1 MLNSNKVLPFNFI
14 RFIVDT
20 FFFGNETACIILYK
34 DKKMKQIKLNTT
46 NRTKLG
52 GNNAK
57 RYRKNG
63 LIPAVIYGESG
74 EKNLLIDEKALSIAL
89 KSILGKA
96 VLIEMEFDD
105 GTDMRYA
112 MLKDVERHPLTGN
125 PLHVDFIEV
134 VRGKPMLATV
144 PLHFTGESYGVKNEN
159 GIIETHQ
166 LDVRVKCRPRDL
178 PEMIVVD
185 LTSLKVGEAI
195 RLRDVKAPEGVEFE
209 SDLDDVIV
217 TCNSVA
223 SEEASTE
230 AAAQ

>member
-1 MLNSNKVLPFNFI
+1 
-14 RFIVDT
+14 
-20 FFFGNETACIILYK
+20 
-34 DKKMKQIKLNTT
+34 MKQIKLNTT

-63 LIPAVIYGESG
+63 QIPAVIYGESG
-74 EKNLLIDEKALSIAL
+74 EKNLLIDEKSLSIAL

-134 VRGKPMLATV
+134 VRGKPMFATV
-144 PLHFTGESYGVKNEN
+144 PLHFTGEAYGVKNEN
-159 GIIETHQ
+159 GIIETHE
-166 LDVRVKCRPRDL
+166 LEVRVKCRPRDL

-195 RLRDVKAPEGVEFE
+195 RVKDLQAPEGVEFE
-209 SDLDDVIV
+209 SNADDVVV
-217 TCNSVA
+217 TCNSVGGDA
-223 SEEASTE
+223 AAAEEAK
-230 AAAQ
+230 